1 MKTTS
6 GQVRH
11 AQKLKAQTPPSC
23 PIRQVGQGWQEVA
36 SGSVKELHT
45 FTETGVISFLETL
58 NLFPILERSVNA
70 PKYRPPITT
79 AGYTGYIVIHFPT
92 YPGRDGVLRA
102 GTAPLKREHQPSAKA
117 AASAASSSLSAVGT
131 SAARR
136 SQRRRVTHSSSP
148 ASTPASTRNSSPV
161 RVR

>member
-102 GTAPLKREHQPSAKA
+102 GTAPLQ
-117 AASAASSSLSAVGT
+117 
-131 SAARR
+131 ARAPAER
-136 SQRRRVTHSSSP
+136 QGRGLCCVFLALRCRYQRRASLATAPRNPLIVASIHPRVYT
-148 ASTPASTRNSSPV
+148 
-161 RVR
+161 